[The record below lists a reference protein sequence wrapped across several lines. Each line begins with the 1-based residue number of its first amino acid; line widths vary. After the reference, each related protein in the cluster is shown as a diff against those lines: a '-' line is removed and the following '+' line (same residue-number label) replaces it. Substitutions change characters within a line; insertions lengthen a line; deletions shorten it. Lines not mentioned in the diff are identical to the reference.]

1 MFYDNSN
8 ELAHIADLRAQL
20 EAVRKERDAAVALTD
35 QAIHL
40 GNDAL
45 ANLQDE
51 YATLQADPVALRT
64 VLEQINVLDANV
76 RTHEQTNSAL
86 GYRKALQD
94 VRNAIGTMYALHW
107 GLCIDAR
114 NRLDEQLAQRS
125 DERDRLRSALETVK
139 YELAALFPVPSNPTL
154 GEAMTVCGNKN
165 EADARCIYLAYVAA
179 RAALTP
185 AAGGTRHG

>member
-1 MFYDNSN
+1 MLYDNSN
-8 ELAHIADLRAQL
+8 ELEQIADLHAQL
-20 EAVRKERDAAVALTD
+20 EAVRRERDEAVALTD

-94 VRNAIGTMYALHW
+94 VRNAIGTMYAL
-107 GLCIDAR
+107 
-114 NRLDEQLAQRS
+114 Q
-125 DERDRLRSALETVK
+125 
-139 YELAALFPVPSNPTL
+139 
-154 GEAMTVCGNKN
+154 
-165 EADARCIYLAYVAA
+165 
-179 RAALTP
+179 RAAVD
-185 AAGGTRHG
+185 AQGD

>member
-8 ELAHIADLRAQL
+8 ELAHIADLQAQL

-35 QAIHL
+35 QVIHL

-45 ANLQDE
+45 ANPQGE
-51 YATLQADPVALRT
+51 YATLQAGPVALRT

-94 VRNAIGTMYALHW
+94 VRNAIGTTYALHW

-139 YELAALFPVPSNPTL
+139 YELAALFPVPSHPTL

-179 RAALTP
+179 CAALTP
-185 AAGGTRHG
+185 AAGGDDQ

>member
-1 MFYDNSN
+1 MSERFDYDG
-8 ELAHIADLRAQL
+8 LL
-20 EAVRKERDAAVALTD
+20 EVN
-35 QAIHL
+35 Q
-40 GNDAL
+40 
-45 ANLQDE
+45 
-51 YATLQADPVALRT
+51 ALR
-64 VLEQINVLDANV
+64 
-76 RTHEQTNSAL
+76 
-86 GYRKALQD
+86 
-94 VRNAIGTMYALHW
+94 
-107 GLCIDAR
+107 
-114 NRLDEQLAQRS
+114 

>member
-94 VRNAIGTMYALHW
+94 VRNAIGTTYALH
-107 GLCIDAR
+107 
-114 NRLDEQLAQRS
+114 

-185 AAGGTRHG
+185 EAGGFGTGIDQSPGHDIPGATCL

>member
-1 MFYDNSN
+1 MERHNGIEPDQEGAFVLY
-8 ELAHIADLRAQL
+8 ADAQRALDAAQDDTTKWFSAARLQREENVTIKAQL

-94 VRNAIGTMYALHW
+94 VRNAIGTMYALQSAAV
-107 GLCIDAR
+107 DAQG
-114 NRLDEQLAQRS
+114 D
-125 DERDRLRSALETVK
+125 
-139 YELAALFPVPSNPTL
+139 
-154 GEAMTVCGNKN
+154 
-165 EADARCIYLAYVAA
+165 
-179 RAALTP
+179 
-185 AAGGTRHG
+185 